1 MEMSSNCLF
10 PVVHWICLGS
20 RSGVELKN
28 HTSFSLYPSREE
40 RAQRPSILLSLQ
52 TLTARPGKQILT
64 LPASPLPPRAA
75 ATLCFCLEDVM
86 ALLACGNP
94 VMGGLNKTVS
104 GWCVVV
110 FKFCVPVLTG
120 CVSFQG
126 SRLRTEC

>member
-75 ATLCFCLEDVM
+75 ATFVFLFGGRNGLASMREPCDGRLEQNSEWVVCCCF
-86 ALLACGNP
+86 
-94 VMGGLNKTVS
+94 
-104 GWCVVV
+104 
-110 FKFCVPVLTG
+110 
-120 CVSFQG
+120 
-126 SRLRTEC
+126 